1 METFSVFVI
10 GSNQGYVSFL
20 QPLPRLLLDDLPP
33 LVPCDQHC
41 TEYRQYG
48 VPLPQERPPGCDI
61 NPRVSGTIMNLGNLF
76 IANFYTIEQQI

>member
-1 METFSVFVI
+1 METFSVSVI
-10 GSNQGYVSFL
+10 GLNQGYVSFL

-48 VPLPQERPPGCDI
+48 VPVPHSATPG
-61 NPRVSGTIMNLGNLF
+61 G
-76 IANFYTIEQQI
+76 